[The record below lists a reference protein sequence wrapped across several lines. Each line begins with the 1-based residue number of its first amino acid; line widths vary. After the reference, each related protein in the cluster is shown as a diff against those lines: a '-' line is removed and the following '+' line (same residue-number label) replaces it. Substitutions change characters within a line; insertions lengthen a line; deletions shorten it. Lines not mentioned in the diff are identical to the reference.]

1 MAFAYVLDPCLQHQN
16 RAGVNN
22 VHGYFKVYLA
32 GTDDLAETYSD
43 FGGSLNPE
51 NIEIDNNGRCVIIAD
66 SSHPYRV
73 EMYLPNGDLVY
84 TQEPVWT
91 LASGGGASII
101 DIESTDASVQIDKT
115 TVGGKVTYDL
125 SVNEDDP
132 NRLDWIKCLGAQ
144 LVDGIYVPQKSAGT
158 LNMGEKGIS
167 LEAEMYYHA
176 TVRVKATKNQ
186 QRLPYYDEV
195 NVVLG
200 LWDGETT
207 TTIGTYKRIVDYSLG
222 LSQEFEVGADVKVGN
237 LNSQLVISIAG
248 QDHQGGDFEIPE
260 VDLHRV
266 YSGVPRLPAGV
277 ATRAWV
283 NENFQKKLV
292 PGENITIDP
301 VTNEISAD
309 LPEQEQSDWAEDDSS
324 KPDYIK
330 NKPNLAAV
338 ATSGS
343 YDDLSDKPSI
353 PDPQVQSDWSEADS
367 SKPDYIKNKPNLASV
382 ATSGSYNDLSD
393 KPSIPDAQVQS
404 DWNEADSSKVD
415 YIKNK
420 PNLATVATS
429 GSYNDLSDKPSI
441 PPGVVVDQH
450 YDPTSEDAQ
459 SGTAVKEALDAYQA
473 LPASTAQDAG
483 KVLRVDTKGDPEWAA
498 GGGGEV
504 NVIEGVQMP
513 DSQSR
518 LTPDANKTVHIPYA
532 QPSSELSDGVAG
544 VITGAEK
551 AKLNS
556 LSGWL
561 AGIVLGS
568 DAYPFNPAD
577 GLEFAGGD
585 GIGITLDDSDEI
597 PKLKYE
603 ALYAAGLEMTN
614 ESHKRLRVRLGRG
627 LQFDSTAGI
636 EIKLGKGLQFNES
649 AGVDA
654 NALEIEGYEG
664 IENVVET
671 VEKLARDLDTQIT
684 ANFDF
689 PNISGVSDFASTSV
703 STLNNGACMLCQA
716 FTIPI
721 NHDIRTIS
729 DDAGSHTLLG
739 IFAKQLYTQAKI
751 MLALYEYS
759 YPEGDAE
766 HGSTTY
772 VGDTGPVDVVAGINE
787 YPLRNRNPQITE
799 LRSDRVYYATLY
811 VPNSVHGTSNLSLAS
826 IPGYGANNF
835 LNAEP
840 RFSCAVENITYGGHE
855 LDMNDPTTT
864 LNHYTAEPSEDPDV
878 PYLNYAIGPWNSQ
891 YNERPTA
898 PRFYLQIRNGKRTMP
913 EPSNDPFVDL
923 GDPSLKASATYRRIF
938 PNPGFTI
945 GQQSIVFQEVQ
956 PSLACTI
963 TEWTIYDN
971 NPTDSLGW
979 GGLVYDGGFE
989 NQLCSNSN
997 VTLTELGET
1006 SSGSGIYGHKYTH
1019 NNGGLQLAANT
1030 TYRFVASCQASSS
1043 GSTKIVQ
1050 YDGTSSKKDLRM
1062 AESGYNISQW
1072 VTIAQATQVDGTYLK
1087 VKTSDNREYVI

>member
-1 MAFAYVLDPCLQHQN
+1 MAKKETIHVPARQLQVVRSNRTGLVNDLLPNETGWSEEDKALFYKTAGGDVLPIGDSPVVVIPGGTKRSKIMALVAAGKIPVVKMVQGQGDKYMYPAWTGSDKLRFSSTVFTGDSNVSGYWWADVPRSDDAAWTYGYTSLTGTEVLKLTYDPATSGITDEDYGKITGGTYKAILMLVGSNAPQSVANLMVMGTEPKFAYFTYTVEEEQVTGKMVVLSVSPTSVD
-16 RAGVNN
+16 
-22 VHGYFKVYLA
+22 GYHAVTT
-32 GTDDLAETYSD
+32 TDVP
-43 FGGSLNPE
+43 FGGS
-51 NIEIDNNGRCVIIAD
+51 
-66 SSHPYRV
+66 
-73 EMYLPNGDLVY
+73 
-84 TQEPVWT
+84 
-91 LASGGGASII
+91 GGGVPSFWKGAGDGAGVTIQDTASHAIPIASRGDHTGDDITVVDGNFVLTRGVYFWNFNIKLQRTGTSNTIQAVEAAFSDNSALIELDRTRVGDPLTYSFSGLLRIAEDNTAVGLTVTTGTSDALTASILRCAI
-101 DIESTDASVQIDKT
+101 FRIN
-115 TVGGKVTYDL
+115 GVT
-125 SVNEDDP
+125 E
-132 NRLDWIKCLGAQ
+132 
-144 LVDGIYVPQKSAGT
+144 
-158 LNMGEKGIS
+158 GEG
-167 LEAEMYYHA
+167 
-176 TVRVKATKNQ
+176 
-186 QRLPYYDEV
+186 
-195 NVVLG
+195 
-200 LWDGETT
+200 
-207 TTIGTYKRIVDYSLG
+207 
-222 LSQEFEVGADVKVGN
+222 
-237 LNSQLVISIAG
+237 
-248 QDHQGGDFEIPE
+248 
-260 VDLHRV
+260 
-266 YSGVPRLPAGV
+266 
-277 ATRAWV
+277 
-283 NENFQKKLV
+283 
-292 PGENITIDP
+292 
-301 VTNEISAD
+301 
-309 LPEQEQSDWAEDDSS
+309 
-324 KPDYIK
+324 
-330 NKPNLAAV
+330 
-338 ATSGS
+338 
-343 YDDLSDKPSI
+343 
-353 PDPQVQSDWSEADS
+353 
-367 SKPDYIKNKPNLASV
+367 
-382 ATSGSYNDLSD
+382 
-393 KPSIPDAQVQS
+393 
-404 DWNEADSSKVD
+404 
-415 YIKNK
+415 
-420 PNLATVATS
+420 
-429 GSYNDLSDKPSI
+429 
-441 PPGVVVDQH
+441 
-450 YDPTSEDAQ
+450 
-459 SGTAVKEALDAYQA
+459 
-473 LPASTAQDAG
+473 
-483 KVLRVDTKGDPEWAA
+483 
-498 GGGGEV
+498 GGGGED

-513 DSQSR
+513 DSQSP
-518 LTPDANKTVHIPYA
+518 LTPDANKIVHIPYA
-532 QPSSELSDGVAG
+532 QPSSGSGDGVAG

-568 DAYPFNPAD
+568 DVYPFNPAD

-671 VEKLARDLDTQIT
+671 VEKLAGDLDTQIT
-684 ANFDF
+684 TNFDF

-703 STLNNGACMLCQA
+703 STLANGAGMLCQA

-739 IFAKQLYTQAKI
+739 IFSKKLYSQAKI

-811 VPNSVHGTSNLSLAS
+811 LPSAVHGTSELTLAS
-826 IPGYGANNF
+826 IPGYGADNF
-835 LNAEP
+835 VNAEP
-840 RFSCAVENITYGGHE
+840 RFTCAVENIIYDGHE
-855 LDMNDPTTT
+855 LDMSDPTTT
-864 LNHYTAEPSEDPDV
+864 LNHYTAEPSEDPEV
-878 PYLNYAIGPWNSQ
+878 PYLNYAIGPWDDG
-891 YNERPTA
+891 YNERPSA

-923 GDPSLKASATYRRIF
+923 GNPSLKASATYNSIF

-956 PSLACTI
+956 PTLACTI

-979 GGLVYDGGFE
+979 GGMVFDSGFT
-989 NQLCSNSN
+989 NQLCSNN
-997 VTLTELGET
+997 DVTLTELGET

-1019 NNGGLQLAANT
+1019 NNGGLQLSANT
-1030 TYRFVASCQASSS
+1030 TYRFVASCQGSSS

-1050 YDGTSSKKDLRM
+1050 YDGTTSKKDLRM
-1062 AESGYNISQW
+1062 AESGYNVSQW

-1087 VKTSDNREYVI
+1087 VKTSDNKEYVI

>member
-1 MAFAYVLDPCLQHQN
+1 MAE
-16 RAGVNN
+16 
-22 VHGYFKVYLA
+22 K
-32 GTDDLAETYSD
+32 ETIHVPARQ
-43 FGGSLNPE
+43 L
-51 NIEIDNNGRCVIIAD
+51 
-66 SSHPYRV
+66 
-73 EMYLPNGDLVY
+73 
-84 TQEPVWT
+84 
-91 LASGGGASII
+91 
-101 DIESTDASVQIDKT
+101 
-115 TVGGKVTYDL
+115 
-125 SVNEDDP
+125 
-132 NRLDWIKCLGAQ
+132 Q
-144 LVDGIYVPQKSAGT
+144 LVRSNSDALARDLFP
-158 LNMGEKGIS
+158 N
-167 LEAEMYYHA
+167 
-176 TVRVKATKNQ
+176 
-186 QRLPYYDEV
+186 
-195 NVVLG
+195 
-200 LWDGETT
+200 ET
-207 TTIGTYKRIVDYSLG
+207 G
-222 LSQEFEVGADVKVGN
+222 
-237 LNSQLVISIAG
+237 
-248 QDHQGGDFEIPE
+248 
-260 VDLHRV
+260 
-266 YSGVPRLPAGV
+266 
-277 ATRAWV
+277 
-283 NENFQKKLV
+283 
-292 PGENITIDP
+292 
-301 VTNEISAD
+301 
-309 LPEQEQSDWAEDDSS
+309 
-324 KPDYIK
+324 
-330 NKPNLAAV
+330 
-338 ATSGS
+338 
-343 YDDLSDKPSI
+343 
-353 PDPQVQSDWSEADS
+353 WSEADKTLFYKTANGDVLPIGDAPIAIIPGGTKYSKIMALVNAGKLPVVKMVQGQGNKYMYPAWIGGSGTLRFS
-367 SKPDYIKNKPNLASV
+367 STVFTNDNNVTGYWWANVPRSDDAQWTYGYTSLTETEVLKLSYPDPIASGISDEDYGKI
-382 ATSGSYNDLSD
+382 TGGSYKAILMVVGSGT
-393 KPSIPDAQVQS
+393 SQ
-404 DWNEADSSKVD
+404 
-415 YIKNK
+415 
-420 PNLATVATS
+420 TVANLMVM
-429 GSYNDLSDKPSI
+429 GAEPKFSYFTYTVEEEQVTGKMVVLSVS
-441 PPGVVVDQH
+441 
-450 YDPTSEDAQ
+450 PTSVGGHHAVTLTNVPFGGGAGAVPSFWKGAGDGSGVTIQDTTSHAIPIASRGDHTGDDITVADGNFVLSRGVYFWNFNIKLQRTGTSNAIQAVEAAFSDNSALIELDRTRVGDPLTYSFSGLLRIVEDN
-459 SGTAVKEALDAYQA
+459 TAVGLTVTAGSSDALT
-473 LPASTAQDAG
+473 ASI
-483 KVLRVDTKGDPEWAA
+483 LRCAIFRINGVTEGEGG
-498 GGGGEV
+498 GGGGED

-513 DSQSR
+513 DSQSV
-518 LTPDANKTVHIPYA
+518 LTPDGNKIVHIPYA
-532 QPSSELSDGVAG
+532 QPSSGSGDGVAG

-568 DAYPFNPAD
+568 DVYPFNPAD

-627 LQFDSTAGI
+627 LQFDSNLGI

-671 VEKLARDLDTQIT
+671 VEKLANHLDTQIT
-684 ANFDF
+684 TNFDF
-689 PNISGVSDFASTSV
+689 PNISGVSDFANTSV
-703 STLNNGACMLCQA
+703 STLANGAGMLCQA

-739 IFAKQLYTQAKI
+739 IFSMQNYTQSKI

-835 LNAEP
+835 MNAEP
-840 RFSCAVENITYGGHE
+840 RFSCAVENITYDGHE

-864 LNHYTAEPSEDPDV
+864 LNHYTAEPSEDPEV
-878 PYLNYAIGPWNSQ
+878 PYLNYAIGPWSSQ

-923 GDPSLKASATYRRIF
+923 GDPSLKASATYSGLF

-945 GQQSIVFQEVQ
+945 GQQSIVFQEVH
-956 PSLACTI
+956 PSQACTI

-971 NPTDSLGW
+971 NPTDSLSW
-979 GGLVYDGGFE
+979 GGMVYDGGFE
-989 NQLCSNSN
+989 NKLCDNSDVN
-997 VTLTELGET
+997 LTELGET

-1019 NNGGLQLAANT
+1019 KNGGLQLSANT
-1030 TYRFVASCQASSS
+1030 TYRFVASCQGSSS

-1050 YDGTSSKKDLRM
+1050 YDGTTSKKDLRM
-1062 AESGYNISQW
+1062 AESGYNVSQW

-1087 VKTSDNREYVI
+1087 VKTSDNKEYVI

>member
-1 MAFAYVLDPCLQHQN
+1 MAKKETIHVPARQLQVVRSNRTGLVNDLFPNETGWSEEDKSLFYKTAGGDVLPIGDAPIAIIPGGTKYSKIMALVAAGKLPVVKMVQGQGDKYMYPSWIGGGTLRFASTVFTGDS
-16 RAGVNN
+16 N
-22 VHGYFKVYLA
+22 VTGYWWANVPHS
-32 GTDDLAETYSD
+32 DDAPWTYGYTSLAETEVLKLVYPDPATPGISD
-43 FGGSLNPE
+43 ADYAAITGGTYKVILMLGGSGASQFVANLMVMGSEPKFAYFTYTIENNEVTGKMVVLSVSPTSIDGYHAVTSTDVPFGGS
-51 NIEIDNNGRCVIIAD
+51 
-66 SSHPYRV
+66 
-73 EMYLPNGDLVY
+73 
-84 TQEPVWT
+84 
-91 LASGGGASII
+91 GG
-101 DIESTDASVQIDKT
+101 
-115 TVGGKVTYDL
+115 
-125 SVNEDDP
+125 
-132 NRLDWIKCLGAQ
+132 
-144 LVDGIYVPQKSAGT
+144 
-158 LNMGEKGIS
+158 
-167 LEAEMYYHA
+167 
-176 TVRVKATKNQ
+176 
-186 QRLPYYDEV
+186 
-195 NVVLG
+195 
-200 LWDGETT
+200 
-207 TTIGTYKRIVDYSLG
+207 
-222 LSQEFEVGADVKVGN
+222 
-237 LNSQLVISIAG
+237 
-248 QDHQGGDFEIPE
+248 
-260 VDLHRV
+260 
-266 YSGVPRLPAGV
+266 
-277 ATRAWV
+277 
-283 NENFQKKLV
+283 
-292 PGENITIDP
+292 
-301 VTNEISAD
+301 
-309 LPEQEQSDWAEDDSS
+309 
-324 KPDYIK
+324 
-330 NKPNLAAV
+330 
-338 ATSGS
+338 
-343 YDDLSDKPSI
+343 
-353 PDPQVQSDWSEADS
+353 
-367 SKPDYIKNKPNLASV
+367 
-382 ATSGSYNDLSD
+382 
-393 KPSIPDAQVQS
+393 
-404 DWNEADSSKVD
+404 
-415 YIKNK
+415 
-420 PNLATVATS
+420 
-429 GSYNDLSDKPSI
+429 
-441 PPGVVVDQH
+441 
-450 YDPTSEDAQ
+450 
-459 SGTAVKEALDAYQA
+459 
-473 LPASTAQDAG
+473 
-483 KVLRVDTKGDPEWAA
+483 

-518 LTPDANKTVHIPYA
+518 LTPDANKIVHIPYA
-532 QPSSELSDGVAG
+532 QPSSESSNGVAG

-603 ALYAAGLEMTN
+603 VLYAAGLEMTN
-614 ESHKRLRVRLGRG
+614 ESHKRLQVRLGRG

-636 EIKLGKGLQFNES
+636 ELKLGKGLQFNES

-671 VEKLARDLDTQIT
+671 VEKLASDLDTQIT
-684 ANFDF
+684 TNFDF

-703 STLNNGACMLCQA
+703 STLVNGAGMLCQA

-729 DDAGSHTLLG
+729 DDAGSYTLLG
-739 IFAKQLYTQAKI
+739 IFAMQNYTQAKI

-766 HGSTTY
+766 HGTTTY
-772 VGDTGPVDVVAGINE
+772 VGDTGPVNVVAGINE

-799 LRSDRVYYATLY
+799 LRSDRVYYAALY
-811 VPNSVHGTSNLSLAS
+811 VPNAVHGTSDLSLAS

-840 RFSCAVENITYGGHE
+840 RFTCAVENITYDGSE
-855 LDMNDPTTT
+855 LDMNDPATT

-898 PRFYLQIRNGKRTMP
+898 PRFYLQIRNGKRTTP

-923 GDPSLKASATYRRIF
+923 GDPSLKASATYNSIF

-979 GGLVYDGGFE
+979 GGMVFDGGFT
-989 NQLCSNSN
+989 NQLCSNSD

-1019 NNGGLQLAANT
+1019 NNGGLQLSANT

-1050 YDGTSSKKDLRM
+1050 YDGTTSKKDLRM

>member
-1 MAFAYVLDPCLQHQN
+1 MAEEIKTVPARQLQVVGATLEELRGKLLKKETGWSEEDKTLFYKTAGGDVLPIGDSPVVVIPGGTKRSKIMALVAAGKIPVVKMVQGQGDKYMYPAWTGSDKLRFSSTVFTGDSNVSGYWWADVPRSDDASWTYGYTALTGTEVLKLTYPDPATPGISDADYAAITGGTYKVITMLGGSGATQFVANLMVMGSEPKFAYFTYTIENNEVTGKMVVLSVSPTSVD
-16 RAGVNN
+16 
-22 VHGYFKVYLA
+22 GYHAVTT
-32 GTDDLAETYSD
+32 TDVP
-43 FGGSLNPE
+43 FGGS
-51 NIEIDNNGRCVIIAD
+51 
-66 SSHPYRV
+66 
-73 EMYLPNGDLVY
+73 
-84 TQEPVWT
+84 
-91 LASGGGASII
+91 GGG
-101 DIESTDASVQIDKT
+101 
-115 TVGGKVTYDL
+115 
-125 SVNEDDP
+125 
-132 NRLDWIKCLGAQ
+132 
-144 LVDGIYVPQKSAGT
+144 
-158 LNMGEKGIS
+158 
-167 LEAEMYYHA
+167 
-176 TVRVKATKNQ
+176 
-186 QRLPYYDEV
+186 
-195 NVVLG
+195 
-200 LWDGETT
+200 
-207 TTIGTYKRIVDYSLG
+207 
-222 LSQEFEVGADVKVGN
+222 
-237 LNSQLVISIAG
+237 
-248 QDHQGGDFEIPE
+248 
-260 VDLHRV
+260 
-266 YSGVPRLPAGV
+266 
-277 ATRAWV
+277 
-283 NENFQKKLV
+283 
-292 PGENITIDP
+292 
-301 VTNEISAD
+301 
-309 LPEQEQSDWAEDDSS
+309 
-324 KPDYIK
+324 
-330 NKPNLAAV
+330 
-338 ATSGS
+338 
-343 YDDLSDKPSI
+343 
-353 PDPQVQSDWSEADS
+353 
-367 SKPDYIKNKPNLASV
+367 
-382 ATSGSYNDLSD
+382 
-393 KPSIPDAQVQS
+393 
-404 DWNEADSSKVD
+404 
-415 YIKNK
+415 
-420 PNLATVATS
+420 
-429 GSYNDLSDKPSI
+429 
-441 PPGVVVDQH
+441 
-450 YDPTSEDAQ
+450 
-459 SGTAVKEALDAYQA
+459 
-473 LPASTAQDAG
+473 
-483 KVLRVDTKGDPEWAA
+483 

-513 DSQSR
+513 DSQSP
-518 LTPDANKTVHIPYA
+518 LTPDADKIVHIPYA
-532 QPSSELSDGVAG
+532 QPSGESSNGVAG

-671 VEKLARDLDTQIT
+671 VEKLASDLDTQIT
-684 ANFDF
+684 TNFDF
-689 PNISGVSDFASTSV
+689 PNISGVSDFASTAV
-703 STLNNGACMLCQA
+703 STLANGACMLCQA

-739 IFAKQLYTQAKI
+739 IFAMQNYTQAKI

-759 YPEGDAE
+759 YPEGEEE

-772 VGDTGPVDVVAGINE
+772 VGDTGPVNVVAGINE

-799 LRSDRVYYATLY
+799 LRSDRVYYAVLY
-811 VPNSVHGTSNLSLAS
+811 LPNAVHGTSNLSLAS

-840 RFSCAVENITYGGHE
+840 RFTCAVENITYDGSE

-864 LNHYTAEPSEDPDV
+864 LNHYTAEPSEDPEV
-878 PYLNYAIGPWNSQ
+878 PYLNYAIGPWDDG
-891 YNERPTA
+891 YNERPSA

-923 GDPSLKASATYRRIF
+923 GNPSLKASATYNSIF

-956 PSLACTI
+956 PTLACTI

-979 GGLVYDGGFE
+979 GGMVFDSGFT
-989 NQLCSNSN
+989 NQLCSNN
-997 VTLTELGET
+997 DVTLTELGET

-1019 NNGGLQLAANT
+1019 NNGGLQLSANT
-1030 TYRFVASCQASSS
+1030 TYRFVASCQGSSS

-1050 YDGTSSKKDLRM
+1050 YDGTTSKKDLRM
-1062 AESGYNISQW
+1062 AESGYNVSQW

-1087 VKTSDNREYVI
+1087 VKTSDNNEYVI

>member
-1 MAFAYVLDPCLQHQN
+1 MAKKETIHVPARQLQVVGATLNALKSKLLENETGWSEEDQTLFYKTANGDVLPIGDSPVVVIPGGTKRSKIMALVAAGKLPVVKMVQGQGDKYMYPAWTGSDKLRFSSTVIAGDNNISGYWWADVPRSDDANWTYGYTSLTGTEVLKLAYPDPANPGVSDDEYAAITGGTYKDVLILGGSGASQFVANLMVMGTEPKFAYFTYTVENDEVTGKMVVLSVSPTS
-16 RAGVNN
+16 VN
-22 VHGYFKVYLA
+22 GYHAVTR
-32 GTDDLAETYSD
+32 TDVP
-43 FGGSLNPE
+43 FGGS
-51 NIEIDNNGRCVIIAD
+51 
-66 SSHPYRV
+66 
-73 EMYLPNGDLVY
+73 
-84 TQEPVWT
+84 
-91 LASGGGASII
+91 GG
-101 DIESTDASVQIDKT
+101 
-115 TVGGKVTYDL
+115 
-125 SVNEDDP
+125 
-132 NRLDWIKCLGAQ
+132 
-144 LVDGIYVPQKSAGT
+144 
-158 LNMGEKGIS
+158 
-167 LEAEMYYHA
+167 
-176 TVRVKATKNQ
+176 
-186 QRLPYYDEV
+186 
-195 NVVLG
+195 
-200 LWDGETT
+200 
-207 TTIGTYKRIVDYSLG
+207 
-222 LSQEFEVGADVKVGN
+222 
-237 LNSQLVISIAG
+237 
-248 QDHQGGDFEIPE
+248 
-260 VDLHRV
+260 
-266 YSGVPRLPAGV
+266 
-277 ATRAWV
+277 
-283 NENFQKKLV
+283 
-292 PGENITIDP
+292 
-301 VTNEISAD
+301 
-309 LPEQEQSDWAEDDSS
+309 
-324 KPDYIK
+324 
-330 NKPNLAAV
+330 
-338 ATSGS
+338 
-343 YDDLSDKPSI
+343 
-353 PDPQVQSDWSEADS
+353 
-367 SKPDYIKNKPNLASV
+367 
-382 ATSGSYNDLSD
+382 
-393 KPSIPDAQVQS
+393 
-404 DWNEADSSKVD
+404 
-415 YIKNK
+415 
-420 PNLATVATS
+420 
-429 GSYNDLSDKPSI
+429 
-441 PPGVVVDQH
+441 
-450 YDPTSEDAQ
+450 
-459 SGTAVKEALDAYQA
+459 
-473 LPASTAQDAG
+473 
-483 KVLRVDTKGDPEWAA
+483 

-585 GIGITLDDSDEI
+585 GVGITLDDSDEI

-614 ESHKRLRVRLGRG
+614 ESHKRLQVRLGRG

-671 VEKLARDLDTQIT
+671 VEKLASDLDTQIT
-684 ANFDF
+684 TNFDF

-703 STLNNGACMLCQA
+703 STLANGAGMLCQA

-739 IFAKQLYTQAKI
+739 IFAKKLYSQAKI
-751 MLALYEYS
+751 MLALYEYA
-759 YPEGDAE
+759 YPEGNDT

-811 VPNSVHGTSNLSLAS
+811 LPSAVHGTSELTLAS
-826 IPGYGANNF
+826 IPGYGADNYV
-835 LNAEP
+835 NAEP
-840 RFSCAVENITYGGHE
+840 RFTCAVENITYDGHE
-855 LDMNDPTTT
+855 LDMSDPTTT
-864 LNHYTAEPSEDPDV
+864 LNHYTAEPSDDPEV
-878 PYLNYAIGPWNSQ
+878 PYLNYAIGPWDDG
-891 YNERPTA
+891 YNERPSA

-923 GDPSLKASATYRRIF
+923 GDPSLKASATYNSIF

-956 PSLACTI
+956 PTLACTI

-979 GGLVYDGGFE
+979 GGMVFDSGFT

-1019 NNGGLQLAANT
+1019 NNGGLQLSANT

-1050 YDGTSSKKDLRM
+1050 YDGTTSKKDLRM

-1087 VKTSDNREYVI
+1087 VKTSDNKEYVI

>member
-1 MAFAYVLDPCLQHQN
+1 MAKKETIHVPARQLQVVRSNRTGLVNDLFPNETGWSEEDKTLFYKTASGDVLPIGDSPVVVIPGGTKRSKIMALVAAGKIPVVKMVQGQGDKYMYPAWTGGDKLRFSSTVFTGDSNVSGYWWADVPRSDDASWTYGYTALTGTEVLKLVYPDPATPGISDADYAAITGGTYKVILMLGGSGASQFVANLMVMGSEPKFAYFTYTIENDEVTGKMVVLSVSPTS
-16 RAGVNN
+16 VE
-22 VHGYFKVYLA
+22 GYHAVTS
-32 GTDDLAETYSD
+32 TDVP
-43 FGGSLNPE
+43 FGGS
-51 NIEIDNNGRCVIIAD
+51 
-66 SSHPYRV
+66 
-73 EMYLPNGDLVY
+73 
-84 TQEPVWT
+84 
-91 LASGGGASII
+91 GGG
-101 DIESTDASVQIDKT
+101 
-115 TVGGKVTYDL
+115 
-125 SVNEDDP
+125 
-132 NRLDWIKCLGAQ
+132 
-144 LVDGIYVPQKSAGT
+144 
-158 LNMGEKGIS
+158 
-167 LEAEMYYHA
+167 
-176 TVRVKATKNQ
+176 
-186 QRLPYYDEV
+186 
-195 NVVLG
+195 
-200 LWDGETT
+200 
-207 TTIGTYKRIVDYSLG
+207 
-222 LSQEFEVGADVKVGN
+222 
-237 LNSQLVISIAG
+237 
-248 QDHQGGDFEIPE
+248 
-260 VDLHRV
+260 
-266 YSGVPRLPAGV
+266 
-277 ATRAWV
+277 
-283 NENFQKKLV
+283 
-292 PGENITIDP
+292 
-301 VTNEISAD
+301 
-309 LPEQEQSDWAEDDSS
+309 
-324 KPDYIK
+324 
-330 NKPNLAAV
+330 
-338 ATSGS
+338 
-343 YDDLSDKPSI
+343 
-353 PDPQVQSDWSEADS
+353 
-367 SKPDYIKNKPNLASV
+367 
-382 ATSGSYNDLSD
+382 
-393 KPSIPDAQVQS
+393 
-404 DWNEADSSKVD
+404 
-415 YIKNK
+415 
-420 PNLATVATS
+420 
-429 GSYNDLSDKPSI
+429 
-441 PPGVVVDQH
+441 
-450 YDPTSEDAQ
+450 
-459 SGTAVKEALDAYQA
+459 
-473 LPASTAQDAG
+473 
-483 KVLRVDTKGDPEWAA
+483 
-498 GGGGEV
+498 GGGGED

-513 DSQSR
+513 DAQSP
-518 LTPDANKTVHIPYA
+518 LTPDADKIVHIPYA
-532 QPSSELSDGVAG
+532 QPSGESSNGVAG

-614 ESHKRLRVRLGRG
+614 ESHKRLQVRLGRG

-636 EIKLGKGLQFNES
+636 ELKLGKGLQFNES

-671 VEKLARDLDTQIT
+671 VEKLASDLDTQIT
-684 ANFDF
+684 TNFDF

-703 STLNNGACMLCQA
+703 STLANGAGMLCQA

-739 IFAKQLYTQAKI
+739 IFAKKLYSQAKI

-811 VPNSVHGTSNLSLAS
+811 LPSAVHGTSELTLAS

-835 LNAEP
+835 VNAEP
-840 RFSCAVENITYGGHE
+840 RFTCAVENITYDGHE
-855 LDMNDPTTT
+855 LDMSDPTTT
-864 LNHYTAEPSEDPDV
+864 LNHYTAEPSEDPEV
-878 PYLNYAIGPWNSQ
+878 PYLNYAIGPWDDG
-891 YNERPTA
+891 YNERPSA

-923 GDPSLKASATYRRIF
+923 GDPSLKASATYNSIF
-938 PNPGFTI
+938 SNPGFTI

-979 GGLVYDGGFE
+979 GGMVYDSGFT
-989 NQLCSNSN
+989 NQLCSNSD

-1019 NNGGLQLAANT
+1019 NNGGLQLSANT

-1050 YDGTSSKKDLRM
+1050 YDGTTSKKDLRM
-1062 AESGYNISQW
+1062 AESGYNVSQW
-1072 VTIAQATQVDGTYLK
+1072 VTIAQATQVDGTCLK

>member
-1 MAFAYVLDPCLQHQN
+1 MAKKETIHVPARQLQVVRSNRTGLVNDLFPNETGWSEEDKSLFYKTAGGDVLPIGDAPIAIIPGGTKYSKIMALVAAGKLPVVKMVQGQGDKYMYPSWIGGGTLRFASTVFTGDS
-16 RAGVNN
+16 N
-22 VHGYFKVYLA
+22 VTGYWWANVPHS
-32 GTDDLAETYSD
+32 DDAPWTYGYTSLAETEVLKLVYPDPATPGISD
-43 FGGSLNPE
+43 ADYAAITGGTYKVILMLGGSGASQFVANLMVMGSEPKFAYFTYTIENNEVTGKMVVLSVSPTSIDGYHAVTSTDVPFGGS
-51 NIEIDNNGRCVIIAD
+51 
-66 SSHPYRV
+66 
-73 EMYLPNGDLVY
+73 
-84 TQEPVWT
+84 
-91 LASGGGASII
+91 GG
-101 DIESTDASVQIDKT
+101 
-115 TVGGKVTYDL
+115 
-125 SVNEDDP
+125 
-132 NRLDWIKCLGAQ
+132 
-144 LVDGIYVPQKSAGT
+144 
-158 LNMGEKGIS
+158 
-167 LEAEMYYHA
+167 
-176 TVRVKATKNQ
+176 
-186 QRLPYYDEV
+186 
-195 NVVLG
+195 
-200 LWDGETT
+200 
-207 TTIGTYKRIVDYSLG
+207 
-222 LSQEFEVGADVKVGN
+222 
-237 LNSQLVISIAG
+237 
-248 QDHQGGDFEIPE
+248 
-260 VDLHRV
+260 
-266 YSGVPRLPAGV
+266 
-277 ATRAWV
+277 
-283 NENFQKKLV
+283 
-292 PGENITIDP
+292 
-301 VTNEISAD
+301 
-309 LPEQEQSDWAEDDSS
+309 
-324 KPDYIK
+324 
-330 NKPNLAAV
+330 
-338 ATSGS
+338 
-343 YDDLSDKPSI
+343 
-353 PDPQVQSDWSEADS
+353 
-367 SKPDYIKNKPNLASV
+367 
-382 ATSGSYNDLSD
+382 
-393 KPSIPDAQVQS
+393 
-404 DWNEADSSKVD
+404 
-415 YIKNK
+415 
-420 PNLATVATS
+420 
-429 GSYNDLSDKPSI
+429 
-441 PPGVVVDQH
+441 
-450 YDPTSEDAQ
+450 
-459 SGTAVKEALDAYQA
+459 
-473 LPASTAQDAG
+473 
-483 KVLRVDTKGDPEWAA
+483 

-518 LTPDANKTVHIPYA
+518 LTPDANKIVHIPYA
-532 QPSSELSDGVAG
+532 QPSSESSNGVAG

-614 ESHKRLRVRLGRG
+614 ESHKRLQVRLGRG

-636 EIKLGKGLQFNES
+636 ELKLGKGLQFNES

-671 VEKLARDLDTQIT
+671 VEKLASDLDTQIT
-684 ANFDF
+684 TNFDF

-703 STLNNGACMLCQA
+703 STLANGAGMLCQA

-739 IFAKQLYTQAKI
+739 IFAMQNYTQAKI

-766 HGSTTY
+766 HGTTTY
-772 VGDTGPVDVVAGINE
+772 VGDTGPVNVVAGINE

-799 LRSDRVYYATLY
+799 LRSDRVYYAALY
-811 VPNSVHGTSNLSLAS
+811 VPNAVHGTSNLSLAS

-840 RFSCAVENITYGGHE
+840 RFTCAVENITYDGSE
-855 LDMNDPTTT
+855 LDMNDPATT

-898 PRFYLQIRNGKRTMP
+898 PRFYLQIRNGKRTTP

-923 GDPSLKASATYRRIF
+923 GDPSLKASATYNSIF

-979 GGLVYDGGFE
+979 GGMVFDGGFT
-989 NQLCSNSN
+989 NQLCSNSD

-1019 NNGGLQLAANT
+1019 NNGGLQLSANT

-1050 YDGTSSKKDLRM
+1050 YDGTTSKKDLRM